1 MYDREHYQPLP
12 NFEQPT
18 AAAGATNLY
27 FRKRLDTA
35 QGGAGGPVPLSAD
48 DLARC
53 EEAGLGSEVAARE
66 GVS

>member
-1 MYDREHYQPLP
+1 MYDREQYQPLP

-18 AAAGATNLY
+18 SAAGATNLY

-35 QGGAGGPVPLSAD
+35 QGGDPVPLSAD